1 MAKSI
6 LLTEKFEKQLGY
18 FGPTELF
25 DSEKSPNL
33 LGHSGQAEQSFLV
46 VKKNEK
52 SDLATLIQHR
62 DHTFQ
67 LI

>member
-6 LLTEKFEKQLGY
+6 LLTEKFEKQLGH

-46 VKKNEK
+46 VKKK
-52 SDLATLIQHR
+52 MKKATWP
-62 DHTFQ
+62 F
-67 LI
+67 

>member
-6 LLTEKFEKQLGY
+6 LLTEKFGKRLGH